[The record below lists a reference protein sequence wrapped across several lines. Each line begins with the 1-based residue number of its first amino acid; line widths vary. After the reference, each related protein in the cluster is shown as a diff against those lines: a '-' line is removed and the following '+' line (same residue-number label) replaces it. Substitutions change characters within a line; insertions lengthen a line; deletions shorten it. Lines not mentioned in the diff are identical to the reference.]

1 MFVKLHCCSSYLGG
15 HVQVEPSAEAQV
27 ENHYEILSFSVQSLD
42 LISEHHQE
50 RFTFGTL
57 KLAVLAAVLLA

>member
-1 MFVKLHCCSSYLGG
+1 M
-15 HVQVEPSAEAQV
+15 EPSAEAQV
-27 ENHYEILSFSVQSLD
+27 ENHYEILSFSDQSLD

-50 RFTFGTL
+50 KFTFVTL

>member
-1 MFVKLHCCSSYLGG
+1 LGG

-27 ENHYEILSFSVQSLD
+27 ENHYEILSFSDQSLD